1 MVIVQVSACSSGA
14 IAVSF
19 HILHKNFDYEAS
31 HGLIITLFS
40 HACLVV
46 CRSHPH
52 GSPVKPQLSL
62 HWLREPAEVTREE
75 DDALALNFSQLGC
88 ASSRLVGGKGC
99 QLALLTQL
107 KSHVRT
113 QSTFSLDSSFL
124 YCCCVVNVV
133 LLKEL

>member
-1 MVIVQVSACSSGA
+1 MNRV
-14 IAVSF
+14 
-19 HILHKNFDYEAS
+19 
-31 HGLIITLFS
+31 IITLFS

-46 CRSHPH
+46 CCSHPR

-62 HWLREPAEVTREE
+62 QWLREPAEVTPEE
-75 DDALALNFSQLGC
+75 DDALALKFSRVGC

-113 QSTFSLDSSFL
+113 QSGFSVDSIL
-124 YCCCVVNVV
+124 CYKNLVHV
-133 LLKEL
+133 KEH